1 MNEIHDLLPELGFD
15 DTEPDTYR
23 SNRYDIVSKV
33 GYLIGVS
40 LTIFESENSTLDK
53 SVFEQLN
60 ADKNARIIRN
70 LCILRTHMFRGY
82 SKIEAKLR
90 YEMKNIDSIPE
101 YIPSESV
108 TELQDDGVGIW
119 HANWRINQYLMYI
132 CDEIKNRI
140 SGCRT
145 VFPLWLNWDFIKELF
160 VIPNLKT
167 DKQLKSAGVTFQSSL
182 SYYPYQMYIHWKP
195 RDLGNILYN
204 DEKFVAQTLYPMHQQ
219 TFPDISKL
227 KDASDA
233 TKADI
238 HNF

>member
-132 CDEIKNRI
+132 CDEIKNR
-140 SGCRT
+140 
-145 VFPLWLNWDFIKELF
+145 NLF
-160 VIPNLKT
+160 VIFFTSVHRRTDELSICDSWDFSWILHSKEKT
-167 DKQLKSAGVTFQSSL
+167 
-182 SYYPYQMYIHWKP
+182 
-195 RDLGNILYN
+195 
-204 DEKFVAQTLYPMHQQ
+204 
-219 TFPDISKL
+219 
-227 KDASDA
+227 
-233 TKADI
+233 
-238 HNF
+238 